1 MENSNTISQTNAG
14 VIHPTAVVDD
24 SARIA
29 SGVGIGPYSV
39 IGANVE
45 VGKNTTIGPHVVIQ
59 GPTKI
64 GEGNRI
70 FQFSS
75 IGEIPQ
81 DKKFAGED
89 SQLVIGDNNTI
100 REFCT
105 INRGTKA
112 DQGATIIGNDN
123 WIMAYVHI
131 AHDCVIGNGTV
142 FSNGASLAGHVLVDD
157 FAVLGGFTLVHQFC
171 HIGAHSFCGMGSAVN
186 KDLPPYMMASGNLAK
201 AFGLNKEGLR
211 RREFSEDV
219 IQALHQA
226 YKALIVSRNARA
238 EQFEK
243 VKQLTEQFSEVRAF
257 VEFIEKSQRGTVR

>member
-1 MENSNTISQTNAG
+1 MGKTDTLRNSSEAA
-14 VIHPTAVVDD
+14 IHPTAVIDASVRV
-24 SARIA
+24 S
-29 SGVGIGPYSV
+29 SGVSIGPYSV
-39 IGANVE
+39 IGAQVE
-45 VGKNTTIGPHVVIQ
+45 IGENTSIGPHVVIQ

-64 GEGNRI
+64 GEENQI

-89 SQLVIGDNNTI
+89 SQLVIGNNNTI

-105 INRGTKA
+105 INRGTNA
-112 DQGATIIGNDN
+112 DQGSTIIGNDN

-131 AHDCVIGNGTV
+131 AHDCVIGDGTI
-142 FSNGASLAGHVLVDD
+142 FSNGASLAGHVMVDD
-157 FAVLGGFTLVHQFC
+157 YAVLGGFTLVHQFC
-171 HIGAHSFCGMGSAVN
+171 HIGAHSFCGMGSAIN

-226 YKALIVSRNARA
+226 YKALIVSKNTRV

-243 VKQLTEQFSEVRAF
+243 IKDISEQFSEVREF
-257 VEFIEKSQRGTVR
+257 VEFIENSQRGTVR

>member
-1 MENSNTISQTNAG
+1 MEKTDTLCHASEAA
-14 VIHPTAVVDD
+14 IHPTAVIDANACVGE
-24 SARIA
+24 
-29 SGVGIGPYSV
+29 GVSIGPYSV
-39 IGANVE
+39 IGAHVE
-45 VGKNTTIGPHVVIQ
+45 IDKNTIIGPHVVIQ

-64 GEGNRI
+64 GEGNKI

-75 IGEIPQ
+75 LGEVPQ
-81 DKKFAGED
+81 DKKFIGED
-89 SQLVIGDNNTI
+89 SQLVIGSNNTI

-105 INRGTKA
+105 INRGTNA
-112 DQGATIIGNDN
+112 GQGSTIIGNNN

-131 AHDCVIGNGTV
+131 AHDCVIGNGTI
-142 FSNGASLAGHVLVDD
+142 FSNGASLAGHVVVDD
-157 FAVLGGFTLVHQFC
+157 FAVLGGFVLVHQFC
-171 HIGAHSFCGMGSAVN
+171 HIGAHSFCGMGSALN

-226 YKALIVSRNARA
+226 YKALIVSRNSRA

-243 VKQLTEQFSEVRAF
+243 IKHIAEQYSEVREF
-257 VEFIEKSQRGTVR
+257 VEFVENSQRGTVR

>member
-1 MENSNTISQTNAG
+1 MSNTHSLNRNDQAE
-14 VIHPTAVVDD
+14 IHPTSILDAT
-24 SARIA
+24 A
-29 SGVGIGPYSV
+29 SVGEGVSIGAYSV
-39 IGANVE
+39 IGADVE
-45 VGKNTTIGPHVVIQ
+45 IGANTTIGPHVVIQ

-64 GEGNRI
+64 GEGNQI

-89 SQLVIGDNNTI
+89 SQLVIGNNNTI

-105 INRGTKA
+105 INRGTNA
-112 DQGATIIGNDN
+112 DQGSTVIGNDN

-131 AHDCVIGNGTV
+131 AHDCVIGNGAI
-142 FSNGASLAGHVLVDD
+142 FSNGASLAGHVKVDD

-171 HIGAHSFCGMGSAVN
+171 HIGAHSFCGMGTALN
-186 KDLPPYMMASGNLAK
+186 KDLPPYMMVSGNLAK

-226 YKALIVSRNARA
+226 YKALIISRNSRA

-243 VKQLTEQFSEVRAF
+243 IRQIAEQYSEVREF
-257 VEFIEKSQRGTVR
+257 VEFIENSQRGIVR

>member
-1 MENSNTISQTNAG
+1 MGKTDTLRNSSEAA
-14 VIHPTAVVDD
+14 IHPTAVVDA
-24 SARIA
+24 SVRIG
-29 SGVGIGPYSV
+29 SGVSIGPYSI
-39 IGANVE
+39 IGAQVE
-45 VGKNTTIGPHVVIQ
+45 IGENTSIGPHVVIQ

-64 GEGNRI
+64 GEENQI

-89 SQLVIGDNNTI
+89 SQLVIGNNNTI

-105 INRGTKA
+105 INRGTNA
-112 DQGATIIGNDN
+112 DQGSTIIGNDN

-131 AHDCVIGNGTV
+131 AHDCVIGDGTI
-142 FSNGASLAGHVLVDD
+142 FSNGASLAGHVMVDD
-157 FAVLGGFTLVHQFC
+157 YAVLGGFTLVHQFC
-171 HIGAHSFCGMGSAVN
+171 HIGAHSFCGMGSAIN

-226 YKALIVSRNARA
+226 YKALIVSKNTRT

-243 VKQLTEQFSEVRAF
+243 IKDISEQFSEVREF
-257 VEFIEKSQRGTVR
+257 VEFIENSQRGTVR

>member
-1 MENSNTISQTNAG
+1 MDSLLHTNRAE
-14 VIHPTAVVDD
+14 IHPTAIIDPN
-24 SARIA
+24 AKIA
-29 SGVGIGPYSV
+29 VGVSVGPYSV
-39 IGANVE
+39 IGPGVDIGA
-45 VGKNTTIGPHVVIQ
+45 NTTIGPHVVIQ

-64 GEGNRI
+64 GEGNHI

-89 SQLVIGDNNTI
+89 SQLIIGDNNTI

-105 INRGTKA
+105 INRGTNA
-112 DQGATIIGNDN
+112 DQGSTVIGSDN
-123 WIMAYVHI
+123 WIMAYVHV
-131 AHDCVIGNGTV
+131 AHDCIIGNSTI
-142 FSNGASLAGHVLVDD
+142 FSNGASIAGHVIVDD
-157 FAVLGGFTLVHQFC
+157 YAVLGGFTLVHQFC
-171 HIGAHSFCGMGSAVN
+171 HIGKHSFCGMGSALN

-226 YKALIVSRNARA
+226 YKALIVSKNSRE
-238 EQFEK
+238 EQYEK
-243 VKQLTEQFSEVRAF
+243 IKDMTEQYSEVREF
-257 VEFIEKSQRGTVR
+257 VKFIENSQRGTVR

>member
-1 MENSNTISQTNAG
+1 MGNTDKKSQVNDAG
-14 VIHPTAVVDD
+14 VHPTAVVDA
-24 SARIA
+24 STTLE
-29 SGVGIGPYSV
+29 SGVSIGAYSV

-45 VGKNTTIGPHVVIQ
+45 IGENTTIGPHVVIQ

-64 GEGNRI
+64 GKENQI

-89 SQLVIGDNNTI
+89 SRLVIGNNNTI

-105 INRGTKA
+105 INRGTNA
-112 DQGATIIGNDN
+112 DQGSTIIGNDN

-131 AHDCVIGNGTV
+131 AHDCVIGNSTV
-142 FSNGASLAGHVLVDD
+142 FSNGASLAGHVVVDD

-211 RREFSEDV
+211 RREFGEDV

-226 YKALIVSRNARA
+226 YKALIVSKNARA

-243 VKQLTEQFSEVRAF
+243 VKEITEQFSEVREF
-257 VEFIEKSQRGTVR
+257 VEFIEKSKRGTIR

>member
-1 MENSNTISQTNAG
+1 MTTSDTLHHTNES
-14 VIHPTAVVDD
+14 VIHSTAVIDD
-24 SARIA
+24 SARI
-29 SGVGIGPYSV
+29 SDGVSIGPYSV

-45 VGKNTTIGPHVVIQ
+45 IGKNTTIGPHVVIQ

-64 GEGNRI
+64 GEGNQI

-75 IGEIPQ
+75 LGEIPQ
-81 DKKFAGED
+81 DKKYAGED
-89 SQLVIGDNNTI
+89 SQLVIGNNNTI

-105 INRGTKA
+105 INRGTNA

-131 AHDCVIGNGTV
+131 AHDCVIANGTI
-142 FSNGASLAGHVLVDD
+142 FSNGASLAGHVIVDD

-171 HIGAHSFCGMGSAVN
+171 HIGAHSFCGMGSALN

-226 YKALIVSRNARA
+226 YKALIVSKNSRA

-243 VKQLTEQFSEVRAF
+243 IKDIAEQFSEVQEF
-257 VEFIEKSQRGTVR
+257 VEFVENSQRGTVR

>member
-1 MENSNTISQTNAG
+1 MSGKDKAE
-14 VIHPTAVVDD
+14 IHVTAVLDPTV
-24 SARIA
+24 SVGE
-29 SGVGIGPYSV
+29 GVSIGPYCV
-39 IGANVE
+39 IGAHVE
-45 VGKNTTIGPHVVIQ
+45 IGANTTIGPHVVIQ

-64 GEGNRI
+64 GEGNQI

-75 IGEIPQ
+75 LGEIPQ
-81 DKKFAGED
+81 DKKFSGED
-89 SQLVIGDNNTI
+89 SQLVIGNNNTI

-105 INRGTKA
+105 INRGTNA
-112 DQGATIIGNDN
+112 DQGSTIIGNDN

-131 AHDCVIGNGTV
+131 AHDCVIGNGAI
-142 FSNGASLAGHVLVDD
+142 FSNGASLAGHVKVDD

-171 HIGAHSFCGMGSAVN
+171 HIGAHSFCGMGTALN

-219 IQALHQA
+219 IQALHQV
-226 YKALIVSRNARA
+226 YKALIISRNSRA

-243 VKQLTEQFSEVRAF
+243 IRQIARQYSEVREF
-257 VEFIEKSQRGTVR
+257 VEFVENSQRGTVR

>member
-1 MENSNTISQTNAG
+1 MGKTDTLRNSSEAA
-14 VIHPTAVVDD
+14 IHPTAVIDASVRV
-24 SARIA
+24 S
-29 SGVGIGPYSV
+29 SGVSIGPYSV
-39 IGANVE
+39 IGAQVE
-45 VGKNTTIGPHVVIQ
+45 IGENTSIGPHVVIQ

-64 GEGNRI
+64 GEENQI

-89 SQLVIGDNNTI
+89 SQLVIGNNNTI

-105 INRGTKA
+105 INRGTNA
-112 DQGATIIGNDN
+112 DQGSTIIGNDN

-131 AHDCVIGNGTV
+131 AHDCVIGDGTI
-142 FSNGASLAGHVLVDD
+142 FSNGASLAGHVMVDD
-157 FAVLGGFTLVHQFC
+157 YAVLGGFTLVHQFC
-171 HIGAHSFCGMGSAVN
+171 HIGAHSFCGMGSAIN

-226 YKALIVSRNARA
+226 YKALIVSKNTRA

-243 VKQLTEQFSEVRAF
+243 IKDISEQFSEVREF
-257 VEFIEKSQRGTVR
+257 VEFIENSQRGTVR